1 MLPFWVHFGSIVT
14 LFGTLGPPWVRFFAF
29 RGALARTFA
38 HTARASPILREFGC
52 PKGGQK
58 KVGGEGGDPCGRE
71 GKLHFAPLNDA
82 PVWVLAHSAISDAC
96 NACKK
101 ATDLSQ
107 LPFKMWL

>member
-1 MLPFWVHFGSIVT
+1 MA
-14 LFGTLGPPWVRFFAF
+14 LFGTLGPPQVRFFAF

-38 HTARASPILREFGC
+38 HTAHASPILREFGC

-58 KVGGEGGDPCGRE
+58 KVGGGGGDPCGDMV
-71 GKLHFAPLNDA
+71 KLHFAPVNSA
-82 PVWVLAHSAISDAC
+82 PVRVLARSAISDAC